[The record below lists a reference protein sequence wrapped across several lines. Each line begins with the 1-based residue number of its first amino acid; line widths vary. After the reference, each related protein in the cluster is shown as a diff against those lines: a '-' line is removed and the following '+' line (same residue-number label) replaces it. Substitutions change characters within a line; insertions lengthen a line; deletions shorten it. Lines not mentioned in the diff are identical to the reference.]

1 MNMYIP
7 ALLMVGFLGCQT
19 TGDKPVKLESKQDKI
34 SYSIGMNIGKSLK
47 RDSITIVP
55 EAFLRGITDAKGD
68 SAQYL
73 MTEQEVQECL
83 TTFQEEMRTRKADNA
98 KAQSEKN
105 RIEGEAFLAENG
117 KKEGVVTRPSG
128 LQYKVLNE
136 GKGKTP
142 KETSTVT
149 VNYAG
154 RLLDGTEFDSSYK
167 RGEPATFPLNGVIR
181 GWTEGL
187 QLMKEGAKYEF
198 YVPASL
204 GYGENGAG
212 GVIPPNATL
221 IFQVELVAV
230 Q

>member
-7 ALLMVGFLGCQT
+7 ALLMVGMLGCQT

-34 SYSIGMNIGKSLK
+34 SYSIGMNIGTSLK

-55 EAFLRGITDAKGD
+55 EAFLRGIQDAKAD
-68 SAQYL
+68 SAQRL
-73 MTEQEVQECL
+73 MTDQECQETL

-105 RIEGEAFLAENG
+105 RIDGEAFLAENA
-117 KKEGVVTRPSG
+117 KKSGVVTTASG
-128 LQYKVLNE
+128 LQYKMLTE
-136 GKGKTP
+136 GKGKKP

-149 VNYAG
+149 VNYSG

-187 QLMKEGAKYEF
+187 QLMSEGSKYEF
-198 YVPASL
+198 YIPASL
-204 GYGENGAG
+204 AYGENGAG

-221 IFQVELVAV
+221 IFQVELVSI